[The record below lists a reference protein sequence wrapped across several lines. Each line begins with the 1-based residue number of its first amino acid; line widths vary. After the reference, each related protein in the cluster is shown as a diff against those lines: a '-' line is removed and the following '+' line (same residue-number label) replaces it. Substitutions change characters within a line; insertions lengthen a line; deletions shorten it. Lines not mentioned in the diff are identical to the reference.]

1 MSMALAKLIVN
12 DRFVELGGIED
23 GIVLN
28 GVIQEAC
35 QGEVLQ
41 NGKMEGD
48 FPALKPGNDLISRS
62 GDITRVIIAQNR
74 WN

>member
-1 MSMALAKLIVN
+1 MTSIVN

-48 FPALKPGNDLISRS
+48 FSVLKPGNDRISRS
-62 GDITRVIIAQNR
+62 GDITRVVIAQNR
-74 WN
+74 WNL